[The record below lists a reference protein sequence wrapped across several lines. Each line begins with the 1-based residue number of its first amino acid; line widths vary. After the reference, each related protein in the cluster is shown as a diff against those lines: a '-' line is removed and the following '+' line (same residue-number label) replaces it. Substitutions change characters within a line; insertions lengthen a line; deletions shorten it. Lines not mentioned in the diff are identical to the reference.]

1 MECYTCQSMTR
12 LRPTSSM
19 APPSSPDH
27 PGTHIQAD
35 VMKRCG
41 QLILV
46 NMDLFSNYTT
56 AAFIPSERKE
66 DLLHGLIQVTTPIR
80 RGELLLIRTDRA
92 PALEALAKSPPHEM
106 KSVNIQLVLPDAHF
120 NKNSIAKVDKI
131 IQELQL
137 EIRKI
142 CPGLPEELSAAFYS
156 VPEVRSLA

>member
-1 MECYTCQSMTR
+1 MLQLPFHDQASAY
-12 LRPTSSM
+12 PIHG
-19 APPSSPDH
+19 PPLLPDL
-27 PGTHIQAD
+27 PGTHMQAD

-66 DLLHGLIQVTTPIR
+66 DPLHGLIQVTTPIR

-92 PALEALAKSPPHEM
+92 PALKALAKSPPHEM

-120 NKNSIAKVDKI
+120 NKNSNAKVDKI

-142 CPGLPEELSAAFYS
+142 CPEQRVLSVSELARATCQ
-156 VPEVRSLA
+156 